1 MKNIYRILAL
11 SLVLAM
17 VLTAGLLVV
26 AQEETGPGEGGVVIR
41 GNTRGSANLGSL
53 IPIRCSGVDCSD
65 VNALMWPS
73 FVGLDPVTQNYI
85 PDLEGQ
91 GQIVNG
97 WEVAEDG
104 VTYTFTLREDAFWN
118 DGEQITAEDVYFAWL
133 ATRQGEAIGLSSSYA
148 SVPQDIIEAE
158 IVDDF
163 TIQFTFARQDCE
175 ALRTFAS
182 LAPLPA
188 HAFGFDMA
196 DMDTYDWTQF
206 IDHPFD
212 DEPAVTSGVF
222 NFFRAEPGT
231 AVYLQA
237 NLDYWDPNGDFV
249 SPQGF
254 VYLDTPD
261 ETVLV
266 ERFLTFQEGEPNFV
280 FEPTANFAT
289 LRESDAQFYES
300 PGRVW
305 HYVGLNI
312 ADPTNPQNG
321 LADPL
326 SEWNAETNPH
336 IDQGLHPIFGDLLVR
351 QALQYAVNIEEVI
364 NGALNGDA
372 SPMVGSTIPTA
383 YTIHPELERRPFDLD
398 QARALLDQ
406 AGWTSTGD
414 PLVDGGDGLRT
425 CTACATAEAGTP
437 FSFTIVNPGGPRN
450 DVSVILQASFAQI
463 GVQVE
468 VQPLD
473 FNTLYEDNMG
483 AQTYDAAV
491 AGWRGSLPFDPD
503 QRSFFGAQ
511 NDIYGEGYGFNFP
524 SYFNEEF
531 ETLGGMVNT
540 IEGCDLQERIEIAW
554 RMQEILWEEQPYLW
568 LYALN
573 SVYAA
578 APQINGF
585 APFPNFGQWNISS
598 WVVSYE

>member
-1 MKNIYRILAL
+1 MKNIYRILAVC
-11 SLVLAM
+11 LVLAM
-17 VLTAGLLVV
+17 VLSAGLLVV
-26 AQEETGPGEGGVVIR
+26 AQEESGPGEGGIVIR
-41 GNTRGSANLGSL
+41 GNTRGSANLGPL
-53 IPIRCSGVDCSD
+53 LPLRCSGVDCAD
-65 VNALMWPS
+65 LNALMWP
-73 FVGLDPVTQNYI
+73 GLLALDPATQNYN
-85 PDLEGQ
+85 PDLLGQ
-91 GQIVNG
+91 GQLTNG
-97 WEVAEDG
+97 WTVSEDG
-104 VTYTFTLREDAFWN
+104 LTYTFTLREDAFWN
-118 DGEQITAEDVYFAWL
+118 DGEQITADDVYFSWL
-133 ATRQGEAIGLSSSYA
+133 AARQGEAIGLSSSYA
-148 SVPQDIIEAE
+148 PISQDVVAGEII
-158 IVDDF
+158 DDF
-163 TIQFTFARQDCE
+163 TIAFTVSEVSCT
-175 ALRTFAS
+175 ALDWLRIPAM
-182 LAPLPA
+182 PA
-188 HAFGFDMA
+188 HAFGFEVA
-196 DMDTYDWTQF
+196 SQDTYDWTQF
-206 IDHPFD
+206 IDHPYD
-212 DEPAVTSGVF
+212 DEPVVTSGPF
-222 NFFRAEPGT
+222 NFFRTEPGT
-231 AVYLQA
+231 AVYLQS
-237 NLDYWDPNGDFV
+237 NLDYWDPNGEFI

-305 HYVGLNI
+305 HYVGLNL

-326 SEWNAETNPH
+326 SDWDPETNPH
-336 IDQGLHPIFGDLLVR
+336 IDQGIHPIFGDVLVR
-351 QALQYAVNIEEVI
+351 QALQHAVNIEEVI

-383 YTIHPELERRPFDLD
+383 FTIHPELERRAFDLD
-398 QARALLDQ
+398 AARALLDQ

-414 PLVDGGDGLRT
+414 PVVAGGDGLRT
-425 CTACATAEAGTP
+425 CTACTTAEAGTP
-437 FSFTIVNPGGPRN
+437 LAFTIVNPGGPRN

-473 FNTLYEDNMG
+473 FNTLYDDNMG

-491 AGWRGSLPFDPD
+491 AGWRGGLPFDPD
-503 QRSFFGAQ
+503 QRDFFGVQ

-540 IEGCDLQERIEIAW
+540 VEGCDPQGRMEIAW
-554 RMQEILWEEQPYLW
+554 RMQEILYEEQPYLW

-578 APQINGF
+578 APQVSGF
-585 APFPNFGQWNISS
+585 APFPNFGQWNIDS